1 MRFKS
6 FDRFKR
12 TRSSNL
18 TAKVLIALVA
28 GAALGAVTSLLLA
41 PDKGEKTRKKIADSA
56 LKLKNNVQDSVKKQ
70 YENVVGHAEKTA
82 ENGHQAGKV
91 KSQQI

>member
-6 FDRFKR
+6 FERFKR
-12 TRSSNL
+12 SRSSNL

-41 PDKGEKTRKKIADSA
+41 PDKGDKTRQKIADSA
-56 LKLKNNVQDSVKKQ
+56 LKLKNNVQESVKKQ
-70 YENVVGHAEKTA
+70 YDNIVGHADKA
-82 ENGHQAGKV
+82 KDNGHQTSKV

>member
-6 FDRFKR
+6 FKR
-12 TRSSNL
+12 HRSSNL

-28 GAALGAVTSLLLA
+28 GAALGAVASLLLA
-41 PDKGEKTRKKIADSA
+41 PDKGEKTRQKIADSA
-56 LKLKNNVQDSVKKQ
+56 LKLKNNVQESVRKQ
-70 YENVVGHAEKTA
+70 YDNVLGHAEKVTK
-82 ENGHQAGKV
+82 ENGRQTSNV

>member
-6 FDRFKR
+6 LKRFQR
-12 TRSSNL
+12 SRSSNL

-41 PDKGEKTRKKIADSA
+41 PDKGNKTREKIADSA
-56 LKLKNNVQDSVKKQ
+56 LKLKNNVQDSVRKQ
-70 YENVVGHAEKTA
+70 YDNIVGNADKPK
-82 ENGHQAGKV
+82 ENGHQTSKV
-91 KSQQI
+91 RSQQI

>member
-6 FDRFKR
+6 FKR
-12 TRSSNL
+12 YRRSSSNL

-41 PDKGEKTRKKIADSA
+41 PDKGTKTREKIADSA

-70 YENVVGHAEKTA
+70 YDNIVGQVEKTK
-82 ENGHQAGKV
+82 ENGHQTSKV
-91 KSQQI
+91 RSQQI

>member
-6 FDRFKR
+6 FKR
-12 TRSSNL
+12 YSRSRSSNI

-28 GAALGAVTSLLLA
+28 GAALGAVSSLLLA

-56 LKLKNNVQDSVKKQ
+56 LKLRNNVQDSVKKQ
-70 YENVVGHAEKTA
+70 YDSIVGGAEKPK
-82 ENGHQAGKV
+82 ENGHQTSKV
-91 KSQQI
+91 RSQQI